1 VAGTLAVLMIFWSLM
16 IYDII
21 NENKEKINEEKLKN
35 IREELASRIIVVII
49 FVLSVIGYYIQ
60 KELG

>member
-1 VAGTLAVLMIFWSLM
+1 MAGTLAVLMIFWSLM